1 MRELAET
8 KVIDQDL
15 LEELLEICKM
25 DGIQTE
31 SRMQSEEDQTIRI
44 TYWRNGQ

>member
-25 DGIQTE
+25 DGIETE
-31 SRMQSEEDQTIRI
+31 SRMQSEED
-44 TYWRNGQ
+44 